1 MQEPALQSRAPA
13 PSDAELMAATREG
26 DRDAFAVLVERY
38 KDPLVGYLTRLSGC
52 RSRAEDL
59 AQDAFLAL
67 YQHADRYVERGR
79 LQGLLYRIATNRLRS
94 QERRARRWRLL
105 EPLLASRNGHEPP
118 PAPQR
123 VLAEEARRELA
134 AALAALPLTYRVPL
148 VLHEIEGWSYADVAR
163 WVGCREGTVKS
174 RIHRGRR
181 RLREKLAPYVAPYAV
196 PGAAAQ
202 GEAR

>member
-1 MQEPALQSRAPA
+1 MQEPAPQSEEPA
-13 PSDAELMAATREG
+13 PSDAELMAATRQG
-26 DRDAFAVLVERY
+26 DRDAFALLVERY
-38 KDPLVGYLTRLSGC
+38 KDSLVGYLSRLTGC

-67 YQHADRYVERGR
+67 YQHADRYVEQGR

-105 EPLLASRNGHEPP
+105 EPMLASSNGHQPP

-123 VLAEEARRELA
+123 VLAAEAQRELA
-134 AALAALPLTYRVPL
+134 AALAALPLTFRVPL
-148 VLHEIEGWSYADVAR
+148 VLHEIEGWPYADVAR
-163 WVGCREGTVKS
+163 WIGCREGTVKS

-181 RLREKLAPYVAPYAV
+181 RLREKLASYFEPESEGV
-196 PGAAAQ
+196 G
-202 GEAR
+202 R

>member
-1 MQEPALQSRAPA
+1 MVGERAMQEPALRVDERA

-26 DRDAFAVLVERY
+26 DRDAFALLVDRY
-38 KDPLVGYLTRLSGC
+38 QDPLVGYLARLTGC
-52 RSRAEDL
+52 RQRAEDL

-105 EPLLASRNGHEPP
+105 EPALVSRNGHGSEPAR
-118 PAPQR
+118 APQR
-123 VLAEEARRELA
+123 VLADEAQRELA
-134 AALAALPLTYRVPL
+134 AALAALPIAFRVPL
-148 VLHEIEGWSYADVAR
+148 VLHEIEGWPLAEVAR
-163 WVGCREGTVKS
+163 WTGCREGTVKS

-181 RLREKLAPYVAPYAV
+181 RLRERLAPYFE
-196 PGAAAQ
+196 G
-202 GEAR
+202 GRS